1 MDILLYIR
9 LVSVFEFD
17 DYKKY
22 LKARIRQMPKGGRGE
37 LQKISAFL
45 RIHSTRFSH
54 VFHGN
59 EDLTLEQGIGLT
71 RYLGLG
77 ELEAD
82 YFMVLLQLAKA
93 GSEELRQFFIQ
104 KKTHIQD
111 RAAQLVERLPSDRKL
126 SESEKAIFYSNW
138 FYSAVRLA
146 CSLSTTRTSVDTLA
160 ERFSIP
166 REKVSEALEFLVAT
180 GLCVEDAD
188 GHIRSGPKST
198 HLEARSPLVS
208 RLHANWRIKAMERHP
223 VLPAEELAFTS
234 PISIEKKDLAV
245 IRELLIQMIEKAT
258 AYADTKKAD
267 SLYCINVDL
276 FAF

>member
-1 MDILLYIR
+1 M
-9 LVSVFEFD
+9 SVFEFD

-22 LKARIRQMPKGGRGE
+22 LKVRIAQMPKGGRGE
-37 LQKISAFL
+37 LQRISQYL

-71 RYLGLG
+71 RYFGLN

-93 GSEELRQFFIQ
+93 GSEDLRQFFLQ
-104 KKTHIQD
+104 KKKQIQS
-111 RAAQLVERLPSDRKL
+111 RATQLVERLPTERKL
-126 SESEKAIFYSNW
+126 TESEKAIFYSNW
-138 FYSAVRLA
+138 FYSAIRLA
-146 CSLSTTRTSVDTLA
+146 CSLSIEATVDTLS
-160 ERFSIP
+160 ERFSIS
-166 REKVSEALEFLVAT
+166 REKVNDALEFLLST
-180 GLCVEDAD
+180 GLCVRTAD
-188 GHIRSGPKST
+188 GQLKSGPKST

-223 VLPAEELAFTS
+223 VLNPDELALTS
-234 PISIEKKDLAV
+234 PMSIEEKDLPA
-245 IRELLIQMIEKAT
+245 IREVLIQAIERAT

-267 SLYCINVDL
+267 SLYCLNMDL
-276 FAF
+276 FKF